1 MASSNPFVF
10 QRPVDD
16 LIDREAELARLLDL
30 AAGAHFMRLSAPRRY
45 GKTTLIRR
53 LRIEAEEQ
61 LEMTTIVVDFS
72 RVLSLGD
79 VTVRIEDAY
88 RRATD
93 GPVRRAVR
101 TLMRSWNLGVSLGR
115 VAQGLVLG
123 VGLGVLV
130 GCISGMSRLG
140 DDLVDPVVQMFRT
153 VPFVALTSLFILWFG
168 IGERPKYLLVAL
180 GCFFP
185 VYLNTFNG
193 IRNVDARL
201 VEAAKGF
208 GLKRLG
214 LVREVI
220 LPGALPQA
228 LLGLRYALGI
238 SWLALVIAEQINAN
252 SGIGY
257 LLTTAQ
263 NNLDTAG
270 VIASIVTYAALGVIT
285 DALVRVLESRLLAWR
300 RGYTG
305 A

>member
-1 MASSNPFVF
+1 MVPVTITAAPDQLAPARDPEAIRRVRNPVPIRRARRLIGPLLVLVAWWVVTRTGLVDHRFLSTPWQVLHVFTSEIRSGVF
-10 QRPVDD
+10 Q
-16 LIDREAELARLLDL
+16 
-30 AAGAHFMRLSAPRRY
+30 H
-45 GKTTLIRR
+45 
-53 LRIEAEEQ
+53 
-61 LEMTTIVVDFS
+61 
-72 RVLSLGD
+72 
-79 VTVRIEDAY
+79 
-88 RRATD
+88 
-93 GPVRRAVR
+93 
-101 TLMRSWNLGVSLGR
+101 NLGISLGR
-115 VAQGLVLG
+115 VAKGLAIG
-123 VGLGVLV
+123 VTAGVVV
-130 GCISGMSRLG
+130 GCIAGMSRLG

-153 VPFVALTSLFILWFG
+153 VPFVALTSLFVVWFG
-168 IGERPKYLLVAL
+168 IGERPKYILVAI

-201 VEAAKGF
+201 VEAAQGF
-208 GLKRLG
+208 GLGRLG

-270 VIASIVTYAALGVIT
+270 VIASIVTYAALGIIT
-285 DALVRVLESRLLAWR
+285 DALVRILERRLLSWR

>member
-1 MASSNPFVF
+1 MSVVTIVELPAAVQASQAEGGGEIRSVRVRRFRRTTWARRARRLVGPLTVLLLWWVATRTGTVDQRFVSSPGKVLHVFSTEISNGVF
-10 QRPVDD
+10 Q
-16 LIDREAELARLLDL
+16 
-30 AAGAHFMRLSAPRRY
+30 H
-45 GKTTLIRR
+45 
-53 LRIEAEEQ
+53 
-61 LEMTTIVVDFS
+61 
-72 RVLSLGD
+72 
-79 VTVRIEDAY
+79 
-88 RRATD
+88 
-93 GPVRRAVR
+93 
-101 TLMRSWNLGVSLGR
+101 NLGVSLGH
-115 VAQGLVLG
+115 VAQGLVIG
-123 VGLGVLV
+123 VGLGILV

-201 VEAAKGF
+201 VEAATGF
-208 GLKRLG
+208 GLSRFG
-214 LVREVI
+214 LVRQVI

-238 SWLALVIAEQINAN
+238 SWLALVIAEQINSNA
-252 SGIGY
+252 GIGY

-270 VIASIVTYAALGVIT
+270 VIASIVTYAGLGVVT
-285 DALVRVLESRLLAWR
+285 DALVRVLENRLLVWR
-300 RGYTG
+300 RGYTERDRRPTRP
-305 A
+305 